1 MKNILVLTDFSIR
14 AGYAAEFA
22 MHLTIKNQARL
33 LLCHALEPF
42 SANNDAEAS
51 WVVADDQVAEK
62 DEAMMDL
69 KEIGRG
75 LIKSA
80 AADGGSVK
88 PDIRY
93 IVNYGNVCDVAK
105 KVISDNNV
113 DIVVIGSH
121 PSNALTRILSG
132 SHVYSLIDK
141 LGCPVLLIP
150 ESLRYK
156 GVQTIAYA
164 TDLTF
169 NNNKVIKYLVRVAK
183 PFQAAISVNHIFKTE
198 VHSTEAEQATRYA
211 LCNKSE
217 FSYPNISYHNLKRDN
232 VKSGLFEL
240 ISSGKV
246 DILATVHK
254 RYDFFEG
261 LFHKSIS
268 KLIADASQ
276 IPLLVLPDSFSKNV
290 VNWSDEQLDDF
301 CFNAKER

>member
-22 MHLTIKNQARL
+22 MHLAIKNKARL

-42 SANNDAEAS
+42 STNNDAEAN

-69 KEIGRG
+69 KETGRSM
-75 LIKSA
+75 LKSVV
-80 AADGGSVK
+80 ADESWR
-88 PDIRY
+88 PNIQY

-132 SHVYSLIDK
+132 SHVYNLIDK
-141 LGCPVLLIP
+141 LNCPVLLIP

-156 GVQTIAYA
+156 GIHTIAYA

-169 NNNKVIKYLVRVAK
+169 NNNKVIKYLVRVAR
-183 PFQAAISVNHIFKTE
+183 PFEAAISVNHIFKTE
-198 VHSTEAEQATRYA
+198 FHSTEAEQATRYA

-240 ISSGKV
+240 MSPDKV

-254 RYDFFEG
+254 RYDFFGG

-290 VNWSDEQLDDF
+290 VNWSEEQLDEF
-301 CFNAKER
+301 CFKVKER